1 MYKEILVKLYPYLG
15 CSNNLIEFFAI
26 IGYEEKLLNEN
37 SNLNVLENKSLK
49 LSVISTIISESF
61 KNNVNFEDIIKKVY
75 PDKPSIIQIKKS
87 DIVKPKSTNVIL
99 SSCIDSL
106 NGEKKICYSCYA
118 LRFYEKYKHK
128 DKMEY
133 YVPKAFL
140 LYSQYPFFNTF
151 YNICYKLHIYNEFY
165 MEDSLPLEILIHCL
179 VNYIPNPIKNNII
192 IKDFK
197 PNITIPKLSGYP
209 YLDFNLCEIFNTIP
223 IKEFIKVYILAFL
236 EVDTLFF
243 SPNLEKLNLFMY
255 MLYILNYPLTDSNY
269 FWHIKSISKND
280 INSLSEMIGS
290 IFLGVNAEFNIKNI
304 ELEDLTNVSFIVNL
318 ENKKNIINNIS
329 HSKES
334 EELNSLTQY
343 IHNILNHKETKSFF
357 LLDSLLSLKH
367 KLKVIK
373 QIYDKKAKKELNSFF
388 YVDKYV
394 IEINRL
400 IQEAFYDFILT
411 FLIFVKNDYL
421 YDYSTFSIIKN
432 TNIQSNSQFTE
443 AENIFLKYFRYTIKY
458 TTYFGNFIS
467 YFNTFD
473 ELKISLLITDEFVDL
488 KEKNISKI
496 LKDDKSVSYF
506 NIMDNL
512 YEAKAVEYKVN
523 FNNINKEF
531 KIDKENNVIDD
542 IKKIK
547 KNQLFVL
554 DKDVIND
561 FLNYQNNKLLIKLFQ
576 IEINDEFSLKSI
588 KMANISKIIQNH
600 FTECLDKSYYMYSSI
615 VYLFSIIFPLFTF
628 NNNIY
633 FLSILLYRLQKMKYF
648 QRFYVNV
655 LLKSINKYYSSN
667 QEIFHFSELN
677 FENIKN
683 YCDLIRGHLIKNKIL
698 PNEEIFKFYQ
708 NLSKEEKNFQ
718 KSDSKVEN
726 INDNIFNYEYE
737 KEENYINNY
746 KEDIITK
753 DINMLIYNY
762 KGDKVRAIFLSYKL
776 IFQQIS
782 LYYEDYFVR
791 FNFNMDTINVKGMVE
806 ILINLIYY
814 ISQYKDLETCCILLN
829 CIIILKQLDD
839 QIKSY
844 RQKIKKNNINNN
856 NEDKNKNNTIDKIG
870 NNINNVNNSND
881 NININY
887 SEKDGNIQ

>member
-223 IKEFIKVYILAFL
+223 IKEFIKIYILAFL

-304 ELEDLTNVSFIVNL
+304 ELENLTNVSFIVNL

-373 QIYDKKAKKELNSFF
+373 QTYDKKVKKELNSFF

>member
-223 IKEFIKVYILAFL
+223 IKEFIKIYILAFL

-737 KEENYINNY
+737 KEENYVNNY

>member
-280 INSLSEMIGS
+280 INSLSEMIGT

-304 ELEDLTNVSFIVNL
+304 ELENLTNVSFIVNL

-373 QIYDKKAKKELNSFF
+373 QTYDKKVKKELNSFF

>member
-223 IKEFIKVYILAFL
+223 IKEFIKIYILAFL

-280 INSLSEMIGS
+280 INSLSEMIGT

-304 ELEDLTNVSFIVNL
+304 ELENLTNVSFIVNL

-373 QIYDKKAKKELNSFF
+373 QTYDKKVKKELNSFF